1 MQSQATKHDQVS
13 DVVRLR
19 SVSQSMDTGPSKTP
33 LGSGPSW
40 GGRGGGGAGSD
51 SRRPERPEPG
61 EAWLEKAFKLR
72 VRTMCRAS

>member
-13 DVVRLR
+13 DLVRLR
-19 SVSQSMDTGPSKTP
+19 SVSQSMDTGPSKIP
-33 LGSGPSW
+33 LGSGPSC
-40 GGRGGGGAGSD
+40 GGRGGGGG
-51 SRRPERPEPG
+51 RRPERPEPG